1 MRQYLMSYKMFKAA
15 LGKRNPTIRLLQYKY
30 SLGQLR
36 TSLHL
41 EINNSAL
48 LSNNINMNAIIW
60 L

>member
-1 MRQYLMSYKMFKAA
+1 MSYKMFKAA